1 MKLATLAAVFIV
13 LCAGRGEG
21 KRTLLDNDMSSVSYT
36 YSPSPSDSSPSSPS
50 PSSPSDYSPS
60 PSSDSPS
67 SPSPSSPS
75 DYSPSPSSPSPS
87 SPSGP
92 QPKYTPTIAEET
104 PATNPSSSS
113 KRPATSADG
122 CQTALSFLESNPDFS
137 MLLKMVNATP
147 AKAHLHDILSSPDV
161 SITLLAPIDWGVN
174 RTLNANGLSF
184 EELLADPALVLE
196 VLQYHMFP
204 NTVPSDGFQ
213 DMYSFNTL
221 LPGPNFQQSVTIGH
235 SGDGHT
241 VVHGAKNDA
250 QLLDTGT
257 STCLSIVY
265 TTTEM
270 LLPATS
276 VAAAPADSATEA
288 AVALPAEAVDGEVD
302 GSADLL
308 SSNPHV
314 VVGAIAHAPAHAP
327 TKAPAKAPA
336 AAVAHKLSAAA
347 SAPVALAPAVAK
359 GPAVA
364 VAKPAVKAPAP
375 KASALPPSGL
385 VTATKAATAAAVVP
399 DGAVAAASLP

>member
-1 MKLATLAAVFIV
+1 M
-13 LCAGRGEG
+13 
-21 KRTLLDNDMSSVSYT
+21 
-36 YSPSPSDSSPSSPS
+36 
-50 PSSPSDYSPS
+50 
-60 PSSDSPS
+60 
-67 SPSPSSPS
+67 
-75 DYSPSPSSPSPS
+75 
-87 SPSGP
+87 
-92 QPKYTPTIAEET
+92 
-104 PATNPSSSS
+104 
-113 KRPATSADG
+113 
-122 CQTALSFLESNPDFS
+122 ESNPDFS
-137 MLLKMVNATP
+137 MLLKLVNATP
-147 AKAHLHDILSSPDV
+147 PKAHLHDILSSPDV

-184 EELLADPALVLE
+184 EELVSDPALVLE

-235 SGDGHT
+235 SGDGHL

-276 VAAAPADSATEA
+276 VAQAPADLATEA
-288 AVALPAEAVDGEVD
+288 AVAIPSETVEGAVD
-302 GSADLL
+302 GSADIL
-308 SSNPHV
+308 SSNPRV

-327 TKAPAKAPA
+327 AKAPV

-347 SAPVALAPAVAK
+347 SAPVAHGPAVAK
-359 GPAVA
+359 GPAAA

-375 KASALPPSGL
+375 KSSALAPTGL
-385 VTATKAATAAAVVP
+385 VAATKASTAAAVVP